1 MTTAGPAPQGAP
13 ATGERTRYFGYGSN
27 MANPVLLALPGVRS
41 LGAAAVDGYRLRFG
55 RDSVRWRAG
64 AADVVPAP
72 GCTVWGELLE
82 VDDAALAVLDA
93 KEGVE
98 LGWYRRAEVEVRDVG
113 PALTY
118 TVVEPA
124 DPELAPREDY
134 LAGMLAAARALGF
147 PAGYRQ
153 FLEDL
158 AVEAAVHPLPGQFRA
173 APLVRTG
180 ADREQY

>member
-1 MTTAGPAPQGAP
+1 M
-13 ATGERTRYFGYGSN
+13 RYFGYGSN

-82 VDDAALAVLDA
+82 VDDEALAVLDT
-93 KEGVE
+93 KEGVA

-113 PALTY
+113 AALTY
-118 TVVEPA
+118 TVVQPA
-124 DPELAPREDY
+124 DPELAPRADY
-134 LAGMLAAARALGF
+134 LAGMAAAARTLGF
-147 PAGYRQ
+147 PAGYQQ
-153 FLEDL
+153 FLADL
-158 AVEAAVHPLPGQFRA
+158 ATVAAELPEPGGVRA
-173 APLVRTG
+173 LQPAVAARTG

>member
-1 MTTAGPAPQGAP
+1 V
-13 ATGERTRYFGYGSN
+13 TRYFGYGSN

-82 VDDAALAVLDA
+82 VDDEALAVLDT

-118 TVVEPA
+118 TVVQPA
-124 DPELAPREDY
+124 DPELAPRADY
-134 LAGMLAAARALGF
+134 LAGMAAAARTLGF
-147 PAGYRQ
+147 PAGYQQ
-153 FLEDL
+153 FLADL
-158 AVEAAVHPLPGQFRA
+158 ATEAAEHPEPGRFRTLQPAVA
-173 APLVRTG
+173 ARTG